1 MFTLSR
7 KLIELARAG
16 AENQQQELLTLLM
29 DTLALSD
36 GEALINDITEA
47 LRENLAVFKELD
59 KLENPTD

>member
-1 MFTLSR
+1 MFTLSE

-29 DTLALSD
+29 DTLALGD
-36 GEALINDITEA
+36 GEAIVNDIIVA